1 MSIFSRKANDVFYE
15 LGIRERSLVFITVAV
30 LVFYVWDGFLMVDF
44 EKKEK
49 SLQAKKQL
57 TENQLVLLTTQITV
71 LKGKKK
77 TVSKKKPESGSEI
90 DLIRKEISRLDGVMG
105 ELTSGVV
112 KPKEIIGVLKR
123 VLTDVDGLEVVRM
136 NVLDATPLDEN
147 ALADIK
153 KYVTTKVSRLYKH
166 EIEIEL
172 HGNYFSTY
180 EYLRRLESYNR
191 VFYWNDITYKALAW
205 PTALINLKVY
215 TLSSRGDGAGA

>member
-1 MSIFSRKANDVFYE
+1 MSIFSRKANDGFND
-15 LGIRERSLVFITVAV
+15 LGIRERSLAFITVAV
-30 LVFYVWDGFLMVDF
+30 LIFYVWDSFLMVDF

-57 TENQLVLLTTQITV
+57 TENQLVLLTTQIAS
-71 LKGKKK
+71 LKGKTKK
-77 TVSKKKPESGSEI
+77 VSQKKPESGGEI
-90 DLIRKEISRLDGVMG
+90 DFIRKEISRLDGLMG
-105 ELTSGVV
+105 EITSGAV

-123 VLTDVDGLEVVRM
+123 VLTDVDGLQVVRM

>member
-1 MSIFSRKANDVFYE
+1 MSIFSRKANDVFNE
-15 LGIRERSLVFITVAV
+15 LGIRERSLGFITVAV

-57 TENQLVLLTTQITV
+57 TENQLVLLTTQIAV

-77 TVSKKKPESGSEI
+77 PVSKKKPESGSEI
-90 DLIRKEISRLDGVMG
+90 DLIRKEISQLDGVMG

-123 VLTDVDGLEVVRM
+123 VLTEVDGLKVVRM
-136 NVLDATPLDEN
+136 NVLDATPLDAN

-153 KYVTTKVSRLYKH
+153 KYVTTKVTQLYKH

>member
-1 MSIFSRKANDVFYE
+1 MRIFSQKANGVFND
-15 LGIRERSLVFITVAV
+15 LGVRERSLIVVVVAV
-30 LVFYVWDGFLMVDF
+30 FVVYFWDAFFMAGL

-49 SLQAKKQL
+49 SLQAKRPPIEKQL
-57 TENQLVLLTTQITV
+57 LQLSTQIAN
-71 LKGKKK
+71 LQGKTRQTAEQK
-77 TVSKKKPESGSEI
+77 SESGDEI
-90 DLIRKEISRLDGVMG
+90 DFLRKEILRLD
-105 ELTSGVV
+105 ELAVDLMSGVV

-123 VLTDVDGLEVVRM
+123 VMTDVKGLKVVRM

-153 KYVTTKVSRLYKH
+153 KYVATKVSRLYKH

-191 VFYWNDITYKALAW
+191 AFYWNEITYKALAW
-205 PTALINLKVY
+205 PTASINLKVY
-215 TLSSRGDGAGA
+215 TLSSRKDGAGA

>member
-1 MSIFSRKANDVFYE
+1 LNKEILRLDE
-15 LGIRERSLVFITVAV
+15 
-30 LVFYVWDGFLMVDF
+30 LMVD
-44 EKKEK
+44 
-49 SLQAKKQL
+49 
-57 TENQLVLLTTQITV
+57 
-71 LKGKKK
+71 
-77 TVSKKKPESGSEI
+77 
-90 DLIRKEISRLDGVMG
+90 
-105 ELTSGVV
+105 LTSGAV

-123 VLTDVDGLEVVRM
+123 VLTDVEGLKVVRM

-191 VFYWNDITYKALAW
+191 VFYWNEISYKALAW

-215 TLSSRGDGAGA
+215 TLSSRKDGAGA